1 MAHVIGTIS
10 DSENVLYKDILIDL
24 QPDSPDAH
32 QESFRGEFD
41 IPPGGPTIS
50 LGEACELKCSDGRC
64 GHIFV
69 ESVRVASKPP
79 NRVTFVTSGPFN

>member
-10 DSENVLYKDILIDL
+10 NSEKILYKDILIDL
-24 QPDSPDAH
+24 QPDNLGAR

-41 IPPGGPTIS
+41 IPPGGPPLS
-50 LGEACELKCSDGRC
+50 LGEDCELKCSDGRC

-69 ESVRVASKPP
+69 ESVRVPSKPP
-79 NRVTFVTSGPFN
+79 NRVTFVTSGPFI